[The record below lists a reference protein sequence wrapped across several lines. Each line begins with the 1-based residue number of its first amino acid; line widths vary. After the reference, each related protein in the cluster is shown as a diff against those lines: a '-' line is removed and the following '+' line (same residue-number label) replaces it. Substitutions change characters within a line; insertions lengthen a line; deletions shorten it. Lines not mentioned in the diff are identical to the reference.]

1 LGGVA
6 RSGHAGVVSDDHL
19 WVVDLRE
26 HLRAVPDPRHRRGIR
41 HPVLSILGI
50 AAAAVAAGC
59 RSFTAIGEWAAEAPQ
74 SVLRAMGARFDRIRK
89 VFVAP
94 DEATVRRVLQAVD
107 TEALDAA
114 ISAWLHARTDGDA
127 PEAVAVDGKSLRGT
141 FARTGGAGVHLLA
154 ALSHDQGIVLGQ
166 RLVPTGTSEI
176 TAFGPLLD
184 TIDLTTDLE
193 GLVITADALHT
204 TRAHARSLI
213 DHGADYVFTVKANQ
227 SGLHHHLTTLPWDD
241 IPALTTI
248 ETGHGRTEHRTI
260 RLAPLATNIT
270 DAGYTNPGFPHAAH
284 AFRIDR
290 RTTLHDSGQH
300 RTHTALGL
308 TSLTDHRAH
317 PHTIARYVR
326 GHWHIENRLHWVRDV
341 TYREDHSRVRTGTA
355 AHTMASLRNLAI
367 SALRQTGH
375 TNIARALRHMA
386 RDTTR
391 PLQLLGITP

>member
-1 LGGVA
+1 
-6 RSGHAGVVSDDHL
+6 
-19 WVVDLRE
+19 
-26 HLRAVPDPRHRRGIR
+26 
-41 HPVLSILGI
+41 VLSILGV

-59 RSFTAIGEWAAEAPQ
+59 RSFTAIGEWAGEAPQ
-74 SVLRAMGARFDRIRK
+74 SVLRAMGARFDRTRR

-107 TEALDAA
+107 ADALDAA
-114 ISAWLHARTDGDA
+114 ISAWLHARAGSHS

-154 ALSHDQGIVLGQ
+154 ALCHDQGIVLGQ

-184 TIDLTTDLE
+184 TIDLA

-204 TRAHARSLI
+204 TRAHARSVI

-227 SGLHHHLTTLPWDD
+227 SGLHHHLTALPWDD
-241 IPALTTI
+241 IPALTTT

-260 RLAPLATNIT
+260 RLAPLATDIT

-290 RTTLHDSGQH
+290 HTTLHGSSQH

-317 PHTIARYVR
+317 PHTIARYLR

-341 TYREDHSRVRTGTA
+341 TYREDQSRVRTGTA
-355 AHTMASLRNLAI
+355 ARTMASLRNLAI

-375 TNIARALRHMA
+375 TNIAQALRHMA
-386 RDTTR
+386 RDTNR
-391 PLQLLGITP
+391 PLQLLGINT